1 MQTQSLTVKNNG
13 KASINL
19 RSASGV
25 NQILVDEIIKAL
37 KKDRRLRFGRNLY
50 PGLFRHP
57 NYHAQYQKDKACVG
71 GIRVV

>member
-37 KKDRRLRFGRNLY
+37 KKIDGYGSVEIYIQDYSVTQITTRNIKKT
-50 PGLFRHP
+50 RHVL
-57 NYHAQYQKDKACVG
+57 AE
-71 GIRVV
+71 